1 MKKVIDF
8 LKAHPI
14 IAAVV
19 ALLIAFFGTKLLR
32 PSDGSTISTAMARIV
47 LGITS
52 CAFLYLISAEKTF
65 DACAKTTGYVIK
77 KSWELWILPVTAA
90 IMGLFASISSHS
102 GLRSGWPLE
111 LIYTVVLCVFI
122 GIFEEVTF
130 RAIVNDALLRK
141 FRNTKGIFVI
151 IAIVSSLIFGA
162 VHVIGADFTDMT
174 VLIPVVLKTV
184 SAGIAGLCYLFMYW
198 KTRNI
203 WACAILHGVYD
214 FFPLV
219 TGVLFDGSSE
229 MFSGG
234 AERYASADSVGPAT
248 VVYSLQIVA
257 TLAVAIVMW
266 VRIIRKIDFEELR
279 KTW

>member
-8 LKAHPI
+8 LKVHPI
-14 IAAVV
+14 ITAIV
-19 ALLIAFFGTKLLR
+19 ALLVAFFGTKLLR
-32 PSDGSTISTAMARIV
+32 PSDGSTLSTAMARIV
-47 LGITS
+47 LASTQFV
-52 CAFLYLISAEKTF
+52 FLYLISAEKTF
-65 DACAKTTGYVIK
+65 DACTKTTGYVIK
-77 KSWELWILPVTAA
+77 KSWELWILPVTVAVMA
-90 IMGLFASISSHS
+90 VFSNISAHTEI
-102 GLRSGWPLE
+102 RSVWPTE
-111 LIYTVVLCVFI
+111 LIYTIVLCIFI
-122 GIFEEVTF
+122 GLFEEVTF
-130 RAIVNDALLRK
+130 RAIINDALIRK
-141 FRNTKGIFVI
+141 FRNTKGLFVI

-162 VHVIGADFTDMT
+162 VHVIGVDVTDMT
-174 VLIPVVLKTV
+174 VLIPAILKTV

-234 AERYASADSVGPAT
+234 AERYASADTVGTSAA
-248 VVYSLQIVA
+248 VYGIQIVA